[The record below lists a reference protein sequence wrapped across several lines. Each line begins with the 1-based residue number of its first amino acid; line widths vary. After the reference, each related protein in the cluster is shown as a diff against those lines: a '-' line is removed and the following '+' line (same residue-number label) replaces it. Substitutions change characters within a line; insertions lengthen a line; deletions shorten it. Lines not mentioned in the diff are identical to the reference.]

1 MIRQRLLSSAAMFG
15 YGDPFADDLSR
26 GRSGNRRQRRADNK
40 RFAFSLGGGGGGGVA
55 NGGNATSTVST
66 AQSQQQANDNAQ
78 RTVLALARPMIQ
90 QFGIMPGVPSTANA
104 ALGGTY
110 TQVLQNV
117 GLNTKL
123 TIEVSGTISAI
134 STEVLTKTAFG
145 AANILS
151 NVQLTDLSNYQRVN
165 TYGQHLFLL
174 GSLRKQMPWGAAYPN
189 DSPVNMGSTWTINNA
204 PNSLAG
210 AGRIP
215 FRFFYEVPLAYHES
229 DLRGAIY
236 AQVTSAQW
244 RLQVTVNP
252 NFVTGTG
259 TTDTLYS
266 GYSSNS
272 ANNLG
277 DVRISSIQVYQHY
290 LDQIP
295 PGPNGMPVLP
305 LLSLA
310 WNYLVLNAPQTGI
323 LQSNDFPVQ
332 YGNFRT
338 FLSTIAIFDNAGTF
352 NTGSDVN
359 YVGIQVANQTFLE
372 KLDPYMAT
380 LKARLIFGDD
390 PPPGIYV
397 FDHRRW
403 PIVTNQFGNTQ
414 FVLNANQVNNG
425 ASLQMYYEILSVQAQ
440 AINAGS
446 LAAS

>member
-1 MIRQRLLSSAAMFG
+1 MTIRTHRHLLTSASGFREPSVERFG
-15 YGDPFADDLSR
+15 YRNSSYRKMAR
-26 GRSGNRRQRRADNK
+26 MERH
-40 RFAFSLGGGGGGGVA
+40 AFKMTGGGDA
-55 NGGNATSTVST
+55 GNTMSAQ
-66 AQSQQQANDNAQ
+66 QSQQMANDNAQ

-90 QFGIMPGVPSTANA
+90 QFGLMASVA
-104 ALGGTY
+104 ADGGAIGQTY

-123 TIEVSGTISAI
+123 TVECAFSIRAAAAET
-134 STEVLTKTAFG
+134 LTKTAFG
-145 AANILS
+145 AMNFLS
-151 NVQLTDLSNYQRVN
+151 NIQLTDLSNYQRVN

-174 GSLRKQMPWGAAYPN
+174 NSLRSMQPWGAAFVN
-189 DSPVNMGSTWTINNA
+189 DSPVNMGSTWLINNA
-204 PNSLAG
+204 PNAVVG
-210 AGRIP
+210 GGKVKCRV
-215 FRFFYEVPLAYHES
+215 FYEIPLAYHDY

-252 NFVTGTG
+252 NFIVGSG
-259 TTDTLYS
+259 TTDTLFN
-266 GYSSNS
+266 GYKSST
-272 ANNLG
+272 AG
-277 DVRISSIQVYQHY
+277 DVGIVSDVQIQVYQHY

-295 PGPNGMPVLP
+295 PGPNGMPILP

-310 WNYLVLNAPQTGI
+310 WNYLILNAPQTGI
-323 LQSNDFPVQ
+323 LQGNDFPVQ
-332 YGNFRT
+332 YANFRT

-372 KLDPYMAT
+372 KLDPFMAT
-380 LKARLIFGDD
+380 LKARKIFGDD
-390 PPPGIYV
+390 PPPGVYV
-397 FDHRRW
+397 FDHRKW

-414 FVLNANQVNNG
+414 FVLNASQVNAN
-425 ASLQMYYEILSVQAQ
+425 ASLQMYYEMLSVQAQ

>member
-1 MIRQRLLSSAAMFG
+1 MIRQRLLSSAAAPFG
-15 YGDPFADDLSR
+15 KADPFADDLSR
-26 GRSGNRRQRRADNK
+26 GRTANRRARRAFMKRNK
-40 RFAFSLGGGGGGGVA
+40 TGGA
-55 NGGNATSTVST
+55 DAGNTVST
-66 AQSQQQANDNAQ
+66 ASSQQAANDAAQ

-90 QFGIMPGVPSTANA
+90 QFGQLLSLAADDA
-104 ALGGTY
+104 ALGQTY

-123 TIEVSGTISAI
+123 TIECKFNIRAA
-134 STEVLTKTAFG
+134 STELLTATAFG
-145 AANILS
+145 AMNFLS
-151 NVQLTDLSNYQRVN
+151 NITLTDLSNYQRVN
-165 TYGQHLFLL
+165 TYGAHIFMLN
-174 GSLRKQMPWGAAYPN
+174 SLRKQQPWGAAYVT
-189 DSPVNMGSTWTINNA
+189 DSPVNMASSWTINNA
-204 PNSLAG
+204 PRTVLG
-210 AGRIP
+210 ATKQTCRV
-215 FRFFYEVPLAYHES
+215 FYEIPLAYHEF

-244 RLQVTVNP
+244 RVAVTVNQ
-252 NFVTGTG
+252 NFIVNSNV
-259 TTDTLYS
+259 TDTLFA
-266 GYSSNS
+266 GYQSNSSSNVGHIS
-272 ANNLG
+272 
-277 DVRISSIQVYQHY
+277 DVTIQVYQHY

-295 PGPNGMPVLP
+295 PGSNGMPVLP

-310 WNYLVLNAPQTGI
+310 WNYLILNAPQTGI

-332 YGNFRT
+332 YANFRT
-338 FLSTIAIFDNAGTF
+338 FLSTIAIFDNAGSF

-372 KLDPYMAT
+372 KLDPFMAT
-380 LKARLIFGDD
+380 LKARLLFGDD

-414 FVLNANQVNNG
+414 FVLNASTVNAG
-425 ASLQMYYEILSVQAQ
+425 ASLQMFYEMLSVQAQ

>member
-1 MIRQRLLSSAAMFG
+1 MKRRLLATATAFARPHLFE
-15 YGDPFADDLSR
+15 PFDRDGSR
-26 GRSGNRRQRRADNK
+26 GRASHRERR
-40 RFAFSLGGGGGGGVA
+40 RFKTSQT
-55 NGGNATSTVST
+55 NGGSAGNTATTQ
-66 AQSQQQANDNAQ
+66 QSQQQQNDAAQ
-78 RTVLALARPMIQ
+78 RTVLAMARPMIQ
-90 QFGIMPGVPSTANA
+90 QFGVMPGVPGGANA
-104 ALGGTY
+104 ALGGVY

-123 TIEVSGTISAI
+123 TIEVSGTISAAAAE
-134 STEVLTKTAFG
+134 TLKKTPFG
-145 AANILS
+145 LS
-151 NVQLTDLSNYQRVN
+151 NALSNIQLTDLSNYQRVN
-165 TYGQHLFLL
+165 AYGCQLFLL
-174 GSLRKQMPWGAAYPN
+174 NSLRKQQPWGCAYVN
-189 DSPVNMGSTWTINNA
+189 DSPVNMGSTWLINNA
-204 PNSLAG
+204 PAAVVG
-210 AGRIP
+210 AAAVP
-215 FRFFYEVPLAYHES
+215 FRIFYEVPLAYHDY

-252 NFVTGTG
+252 NFVVGSG
-259 TTDTLYS
+259 AADTLFNCFQS
-266 GYSSNS
+266 TT
-272 ANNLG
+272 ANNVG
-277 DVRISSIQVYQHY
+277 NVSISSIQVYQHY

-310 WNYLVLNAPQTGI
+310 WNYLILNAPQTGI

-332 YGNFRT
+332 YANFRT

-380 LKARLIFGDD
+380 LKARMYFGDD
-390 PPPGIYV
+390 PPPGVYV

-425 ASLQMYYEILSVQAQ
+425 ASLQMFYEMLSVQAQ

>member
-1 MIRQRLLSSAAMFG
+1 MNGHHRLMSSTIL
-15 YGDPFADDLSR
+15 GDGWMLFEDEPPR
-26 GRSGNRRQRRADNK
+26 KNIG
-40 RFAFSLGGGGGGGVA
+40 SLNAPGGGAGAGQP
-55 NGGNATSTVST
+55 
-66 AQSQQQANDNAQ
+66 QSQQQANTQAQ
-78 RTVLALARPMIQ
+78 NTVLALARPMIQ
-90 QFGIMPGVPSTANA
+90 QFGVMPGVPSTANG
-104 ALGGTY
+104 ALGGVY

-117 GLNTKL
+117 GLNTRL

-134 STEVLTKTAFG
+134 STETLTKTPFG
-145 AANILS
+145 IFNVLS

-165 TYGQHLFLL
+165 AYGIQLFLL
-174 GSLRKQMPWGAAYPN
+174 ASLRAKRAWGAAVVN
-189 DSPVNMGSTWTINNA
+189 DSPANMGSSWLVNNA
-204 PNSLAG
+204 PNGVVG
-210 AGRIP
+210 AGRIA
-215 FRFFYEVPLAYHES
+215 FRVFYEVPLAYHQY

-252 NFVTGTG
+252 NIVAGSG
-259 TTDTLYS
+259 ATDTLFNCYQ
-266 GYSSNS
+266 SNS
-272 ANNLG
+272 ASNLG

-310 WNYLVLNAPQTGI
+310 WNYLILNAPQTGI

-332 YGNFRT
+332 YANFRT

-372 KLDPYMAT
+372 KLDPYMAAM
-380 LKARLIFGDD
+380 KARMLFNDD
-390 PPPGIYV
+390 PPAGVYV
-397 FDHRRW
+397 FDHRNW

-414 FVLNANQVNNG
+414 FVINASTVNNG
-425 ASLQMYYEILSVQAQ
+425 ASLQMFYEMLSIQAQ

>member
-1 MIRQRLLSSAAMFG
+1 MISTTSHRRLLLASASGFRP
-15 YGDPFADDLSR
+15 DSR
-26 GRSGNRRQRRADNK
+26 ELHLERGAHIKERAAWK
-40 RFAFSLGGGGGGGVA
+40 FKT
-55 NGGNATSTVST
+55 NGGDAGNT
-66 AQSQQQANDNAQ
+66 AGGAGAQQMANDNAQ
-78 RTVLALARPMIQ
+78 RAVLALARPMVQ
-90 QFGIMPGVPSTANA
+90 QFGLMASVAANNA
-104 ALGGTY
+104 AIGQTY

-123 TIEVSGTISAI
+123 TIECTFTLAAAALE
-134 STEVLTKTAFG
+134 TLNKTAFG
-145 AANILS
+145 AVNFLS
-151 NVQLTDLSNYQRVN
+151 NIQVTDLSNYQRVN

-174 GSLRKQMPWGAAYPN
+174 NSLRRQQPWACAYVN
-189 DSPVNMGSTWTINNA
+189 DSPVNMGSTWNVMNA
-204 PNSLAG
+204 PAAVSAVGG
-210 AGRIP
+210 AKVCRV
-215 FRFFYEVPLAYHES
+215 FYEVPLAYHDY

-252 NFVTGTG
+252 NFVVGSG
-259 TTDTLYS
+259 VTDTLYA
-266 GYSSNS
+266 GYQSTT
-272 ANNLG
+272 AG
-277 DVRISSIQVYQHY
+277 DVGVVSNVSIAVYQHY

-295 PGPNGMPVLP
+295 VGQNGMPVLP

-310 WNYLVLNAPQTGI
+310 WNYLILNAPQTGI
-323 LQSNDFPVQ
+323 LQGNDFPVQ
-332 YGNFRT
+332 YANFRT

-372 KLDPYMAT
+372 KYDPYMAA
-380 LKARLIFGDD
+380 LKSRLLFGDD
-390 PPPGIYV
+390 APPGVYC

-414 FVLNANQVNNG
+414 FVLNASQVNNG
-425 ASLQMYYEILSVQAQ
+425 ASLQMYYEMLSVQAQ